1 MKATHASTEQADQL
15 RGELYSS
22 NTERLLLYL
31 TLGAGYAFL
40 GFFGWL
46 MTL

>member
-1 MKATHASTEQADQL
+1 MKATHAKTSES
-15 RGELYSS
+15 GEIFSEEFSYG
-22 NTERLLLYL
+22 TERLLLYL

-46 MTL
+46 LTL